1 VDLWVAVD
9 LREELALVDLE
20 ASLKGVEVIN
30 ILVGVCLQQY
40 SASASAMKK
49 GKRRKRRCKR
59 K

>member
-30 ILVGVCLQQY
+30 ILVGVCLQ
-40 SASASAMKK
+40 
-49 GKRRKRRCKR
+49 
-59 K
+59 